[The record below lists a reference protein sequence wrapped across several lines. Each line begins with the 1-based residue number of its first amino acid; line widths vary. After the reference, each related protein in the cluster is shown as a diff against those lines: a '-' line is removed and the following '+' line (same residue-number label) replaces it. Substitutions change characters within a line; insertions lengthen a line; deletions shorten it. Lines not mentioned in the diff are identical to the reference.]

1 VSNALVPTGR
11 KLRTETPRDVKSSS
25 DTRLEW
31 MWDQR
36 LAVVA
41 NIYYRSPDILD
52 RMAARLI
59 LDAIMAMNLASIE
72 LVLQRIEGAPV
83 SDQTIVEGDS
93 LVL

>member
-1 VSNALVPTGR
+1 MSNALVPTGR